1 MPTILTVDEV
11 REHVETDL
19 GDDALER
26 LVDAADQEIIDRLG
40 ALATHTDVLP
50 GQGLPALP
58 LTRKASAIT
67 SAVERIN
74 DVDYTLGSNDYTLA
88 ADGYTLRR
96 AQGSTYPNVAWS
108 GAVTVVY
115 VPYGGATG
123 ELAARE
129 KLLVDLVRLDAVYDA
144 TGQNQIGDVSR
155 TALNHTH
162 ERNALFSSMLNRNRR
177 MPLA

>member
-50 GQGLPALP
+50 GHGLPALP
-58 LTRKASAIT
+58 LTRRASAIT
-67 SAVERIN
+67 SAVERIGATN
-74 DVDYTLGSNDYTLA
+74 YTLGSDDYRLDA
-88 ADGYTLRR
+88 NGYNLHRE
-96 AQGSTYPNVAWS
+96 QGSTYPDVGWN
-108 GAVTVVY
+108 GEVTVVY

-123 ELAARE
+123 ETAARK
-129 KLLVDLVRLDAVYDA
+129 KLLVDLVKLDTMYNAAQSDNV
-144 TGQNQIGDVSR
+144 GDGSR
-155 TALNHTH
+155 TSLDHTA
-162 ERNALFSSMLNRNRR
+162 ERNKLFSSMLNRNRR